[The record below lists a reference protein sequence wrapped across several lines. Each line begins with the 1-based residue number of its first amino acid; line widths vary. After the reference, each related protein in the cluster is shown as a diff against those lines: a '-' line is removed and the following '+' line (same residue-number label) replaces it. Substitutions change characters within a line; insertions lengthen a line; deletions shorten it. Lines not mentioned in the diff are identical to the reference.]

1 MTSHPDAEALAFFA
15 EGLLE
20 PGEERS
26 IADHI
31 DTCVPCAVTLDEL
44 NGVTRV
50 LAEVPAPALPQD
62 VADLL
67 DGRIAEASA
76 ERSADDGPMRKSR
89 PGVPSESA
97 PSASVTPISA
107 KRRGFGLTRFMMV
120 AAVAVFV
127 IGGGTAVIGGLITD
141 RQSETG
147 AAAPLSEESSEENLP
162 DTAQSYAAE
171 GFESGTLYTEDTL
184 TEQATKTLNA
194 AEGEG
199 DMGVQSQEDA
209 EPPHGA
215 QECVTRLEAA
225 TGVRVTL
232 VDDALWEGPEGPER
246 VWVLFTRHD
255 EGADVM
261 VLDPICARGGDVTAS
276 VLAKESL

>member
-1 MTSHPDAEALAFFA
+1 MTSHPDVEALAFFA
-15 EGLLE
+15 EDLLE

-31 DTCVPCAVTLDEL
+31 DTCASCAATLGEL
-44 NGVTRV
+44 SGVTRV
-50 LAEVPAPALPQD
+50 LAETPAPALPQD

-67 DGRIAEASA
+67 DERIAEAAA
-76 ERSADDGPMRKSR
+76 ERSADDGPSQGPR
-89 PGVPSESA
+89 PGAPLESA
-97 PSASVTPISA
+97 PSATVTPISA
-107 KRRGFGLTRFMMV
+107 RRRGFGLTRFMMV

-127 IGGGTAVIGGLITD
+127 IGGGTAVIGSLMSD
-141 RQSETG
+141 RQPETG
-147 AAAPLSEESSEENLP
+147 AAAPLSEESQEENLP
-162 DTAQSYAAE
+162 DAAQSYAAE

-184 TEQATKTLNA
+184 TEQATETLNA

-199 DMGVQSQEDA
+199 DMGVRFQEEA
-209 EPPHGA
+209 ELPNGA

-246 VWVLFTRHD
+246 AWVLFTRDD
-255 EGADVM
+255 EGADV
-261 VLDPICARGGDVTAS
+261 VVVDPICARGGDVTAS
-276 VLAKESL
+276 ILAEGRL